1 MDERFLRQMRFEAD
15 EIFRSSLEAV
25 DPYQAVKR
33 FVHVEKDL
41 LVVGI
46 DDKHRV
52 ELDLTKYN
60 RISLVGAGKAAA
72 PMARAIEEL
81 LGGRLHTGMINVK
94 YGFTEELA
102 VTEVVEAGHP
112 LPDQRGVEGTKKII
126 NFLKSAGE
134 KDLIFSLISGGGSA
148 LLPQPAGEITLAEK
162 QEITRRLLA
171 CGASIDEINAVRKH
185 ISLSKGGQMARA
197 AFPATIVNLMLS
209 DVVGD
214 KVEVIAS
221 GPFTPDSSTF
231 EKVRDVLRRYDLR
244 DTPATIY
251 GYLAAGAE
259 GRIPETPKEGETIFD
274 RVSNFVVGSN
284 ILALQAAAKKAEEFG
299 YETLI
304 LSSMIEGETREVA
317 LVHSA
322 IAKEVVKTGRPLP
335 PPACIISGGE
345 TTVTISGKG
354 LGGRN
359 QEFCLAAALD
369 LAELPPRV
377 VILSGGTDGNDGPTD
392 AAGAVVD
399 PLTVKRGKEV
409 GVEAL
414 RFLDDNDAYHF
425 FEKTKDLL
433 LTGPTNTNVMDV
445 RLVLVR

>member
-345 TTVTISGKG
+345 TTVTIRGKG

>member
-52 ELDLTKYN
+52 ELDLTKHN

-162 QEITRRLLA
+162 QEITRRLLV

-244 DTPATIY
+244 DIPATIY

-259 GRIPETPKEGETIFD
+259 GRIPETPKEGEAIFD

-345 TTVTISGKG
+345 TTVTIRGKG